1 VLQHRLGE
9 LMRWEVS
16 ALAVALIAFASD
28 ANAQGVPGRQAAQRV
43 HDDLVAK
50 HATAHGVPEQL
61 IRRVITIESR
71 GNPSVINGD
80 NYGLMQ
86 IRLGTA
92 RAMGYQG
99 HPAGLL
105 DADTNMTYAVKYL
118 AGAYR
123 AAGCD
128 PELAISYYQHGYAG
142 AAKAKC
148 AATMQLAGA
157 RSEVRTETKPETK
170 SETKFE
176 TKSEIKSETRPADR
190 PAIKAER
197 EVLFA
202 PSVANPQAEQPSAP
216 TDTLKAKVVQTLSIQ
231 GRDSH
236 ASLQA
241 APPLKQGA
249 ATHRPE
255 AAKPDAAKPDTAKPD
270 TAKPDTPKPDTFAAR
285 ADLAG
290 VAAPIAARASLE
302 PEPMVTRPGKKADPL
317 PSKKRKARVE
327 RSTAEPRAVRVKQK
341 RVRDKV
347 EAEAKPSG
355 DLISALK
362 KLVAPEPKPD
372 ARKHRKQA
380 KADARR

>member
-1 VLQHRLGE
+1 
-9 LMRWEVS
+9 
-16 ALAVALIAFASD
+16 
-28 ANAQGVPGRQAAQRV
+28 
-43 HDDLVAK
+43 
-50 HATAHGVPEQL
+50 
-61 IRRVITIESR
+61 
-71 GNPSVINGD
+71 
-80 NYGLMQ
+80 
-86 IRLGTA
+86 
-92 RAMGYQG
+92 
-99 HPAGLL
+99 
-105 DADTNMTYAVKYL
+105 
-118 AGAYR
+118 
-123 AAGCD
+123 
-128 PELAISYYQHGYAG
+128 
-142 AAKAKC
+142 
-148 AATMQLAGA
+148 MQLAGA
-157 RSEVRTETKPETK
+157 RSEVRTEAKP
-170 SETKFE
+170 E
-176 TKSEIKSETRPADR
+176 TKSEIKSETKPEIKSEAKPADR
-190 PAIKAER
+190 LATKAER

-255 AAKPDAAKPDTAKPD
+255 AAKSTRRIPPSPDTAKPD
-270 TAKPDTPKPDTFAAR
+270 APKPDTFAAR

-302 PEPMVTRPGKKADPL
+302 PEPMVARPAKKADPQ

-327 RSTAEPRAVRVKQK
+327 RPTAEPRAVRVKQKRVVRVTQK

-372 ARKHRKQA
+372 ARKPRKQA
-380 KADARR
+380 KADAQR

>member
-1 VLQHRLGE
+1 
-9 LMRWEVS
+9 MRWEVS

-28 ANAQGVPGRQAAQRV
+28 ANAQGVPGRQRVEAALRA
-43 HDDLVAK
+43 HDDLIAK

-170 SETKFE
+170 SEIKSE
-176 TKSEIKSETRPADR
+176 TKSEAKSADR
-190 PAIKAER
+190 LATKAER
-197 EVLFA
+197 EVRFA

-255 AAKPDAAKPDTAKPD
+255 AANPDTAKPD
-270 TAKPDTPKPDTFAAR
+270 TANPDAPKLGTFAAR

-302 PEPMVTRPGKKADPL
+302 PEPMVARPAKKADPQ

-372 ARKHRKQA
+372 ARKPRKQA
-380 KADARR
+380 KADAQR